1 VIDNTS
7 SYLALNVREYR
18 NSRQL
23 SQAQLAKL
31 AGIPR
36 PTLAHLESGSAN
48 PTLSVMMR
56 LASALQV
63 LIEELVAPPRA
74 TVRHFTSEELPKRQR
89 GSVSIRKLLP
99 DPIRGLD
106 IERLEIPAGALLSG
120 IPHARGTRKF
130 VICENGAVFVTVNEE
145 KNRLERGD
153 LLSFRGDQGHTYLN
167 SAQELAIVY
176 SVVTTAPIPE

>member
-1 VIDNTS
+1 VIDKTS
-7 SYLALNVREYR
+7 SYLASNVREYR

-23 SQAQLAKL
+23 SQAQLAKM

-48 PTLSVMMR
+48 PTLSVMLR

-74 TVRHFTSEELPKRQR
+74 TARHFTPEELPHRQR

-106 IERLEIPAGALLSG
+106 IERLEIPAGAHLSG
-120 IPHARGTRKF
+120 IPHARGTRKYLS
-130 VICENGAVFVTVNEE
+130 CETGTVTLSVNEE
-145 KNRLERGD
+145 NHQILPGD
-153 LLSFRGDQGHTYLN
+153 VLVFRGDQRHLYRN
-167 SAQELAIVY
+167 SGTSLAVVY
-176 SVVTTAPIPE
+176 SVVTAAPVPE

>member
-1 VIDNTS
+1 MIDKTS
-7 SYLALNVREYR
+7 SYLASNVREYR

-74 TVRHFTSEELPKRQR
+74 TARHFTLEELPQRQR
-89 GSVSIRKLLP
+89 GSVSIRKLFP

-106 IERLEIPAGALLSG
+106 IERLEIPAGGLLTG
-120 IPHARGTRKF
+120 IPHARGTRKY
-130 VICENGAVFVTVNEE
+130 VTCEAGQIFVTIHDESH
-145 KNRLERGD
+145 RIDRGE
-153 LLSFRGDQGHTYLN
+153 LLVFRGDQAYN
-167 SAQELAIVY
+167 YRNESQVLAVIY
-176 SVVTTAPIPE
+176 SVVTATPIPE

>member
-1 VIDNTS
+1 MIDKTS
-7 SYLALNVREYR
+7 SYLAINIREYR

-23 SQAQLAKL
+23 SQAKLAKM

-36 PTLAHLESGSAN
+36 PTLAHLESGTAN

-74 TVRHFTSEELPKRQR
+74 TARHFGPEELPQRQR
-89 GSVSIRKLLP
+89 GSVLIRKILP

-106 IERLEIPAGALLSG
+106 IERLEVPAGAHLTG
-120 IPHARGTRKF
+120 IPHARGTRKY
-130 VICENGAVFVTVNEE
+130 VTCEKGCADVSINDEHQVLNP
-145 KNRLERGD
+145 GD
-153 LLSFRGDQGHTYLN
+153 VLIFRGDQRHGFHNPGQVQTVL
-167 SAQELAIVY
+167 Y
-176 SVVTTAPIPE
+176 SVVTATPVPE

>member
-1 VIDNTS
+1 VIDKTS
-7 SYLALNVREYR
+7 SYLASNVREYR

-36 PTLAHLESGSAN
+36 PTLAHLESGTAN

-74 TVRHFTSEELPKRQR
+74 TVRHFTPEELPQRQR
-89 GSVSIRKLLP
+89 GSVSIRKLFP

-120 IPHARGTRKF
+120 IPHARGTRKYLS
-130 VICENGAVFVTVNEE
+130 CENGEAIVTVNDE
-145 KNRLERGD
+145 NHRLDRGD
-153 LLSFRGDQGHTYLN
+153 VLIFRGDQGHTYRN
-167 SAQELAIVY
+167 ESQVQAIVY
-176 SVVTTAPIPE
+176 SVVMAAPVPE